1 MVVQLFELLKK
12 QEETR
17 QQEFIAKKAEEQRLL
32 AQFEIVRHLSSHHC
46 WPLHLLFMMLWT
58 N

>member
-17 QQEFIAKKAEEQRLL
+17 QQEFIARKAEEQRAL
-32 AQFEIVRHLSSHHC
+32 AQLKIVRNLSSHHC
-46 WPLHLLFMMLWT
+46 WPLHLLFMMI
-58 N
+58 